1 MHIRKPLRLGV
12 NIDHVAT
19 IRNARGGTHPDP
31 LKAAM
36 LAIKAGAD
44 GITAHLREDRRHIHD
59 DDILAIRE
67 AIDAP
72 LNFEMAATEE
82 MVAFALKMRPNAA
95 CIVPERREELTTE
108 GGLAVIR
115 QEENLKRLLEP
126 LKLAGIRLSL
136 FIEANI
142 ADIDAA
148 KRIGVDIV
156 ELHTGR
162 YCNNLRERPAELI
175 RIKRAAGHS
184 LSHGIEAHA
193 GHGLCFDTVSA
204 IAAITEIKELN
215 IGHFLIG
222 ESVFCGLEYAIKKMR
237 KKIDAAR
244 CQNVMAQ

>member
-1 MHIRKPLRLGV
+1 MRKSLRLGV
-12 NIDHVAT
+12 NVDHVAT

-67 AIDAP
+67 TIDAP

-82 MVAFALKMRPNAA
+82 MVSFALKIRPNAA

-108 GGLAVIR
+108 GGLAVIQ
-115 QEENLKRLLEP
+115 QEENLKKLLKP

-136 FIEANI
+136 FIEANLT
-142 ADIDAA
+142 DIDAA
-148 KRIGVDIV
+148 KRIGADIV

-162 YCNNLRERPAELI
+162 YCNNIPGRPAELL
-175 RIKRAAGHS
+175 RLKRAAGHS
-184 LSHGIEAHA
+184 LSNGIEAHA

-204 IAAITEIKELN
+204 IAAIPEMRELN

-222 ESVFCGLEYAIKKMR
+222 ESVFCGLECSIKKMR
-237 KKIDAAR
+237 EKIDAAR
-244 CQNVMAQ
+244 CQNMTAQ